1 MKTSSIQPPAHTPET
16 PVIDTKQHEA
26 VEAAKF
32 LHRGIAEISSKT
44 GLVNALMPL
53 IRIPEGTQL
62 GTTPTPVMAVLC
74 IKDIIHCA
82 RIMGHGIAQDR
93 ENYPLLCFY
102 TILMDSDKMID
113 VLPWDEVFGQNNDLY
128 TKFISTITSAPNPIW
143 DTASIGTIPGL
154 SLINKFDN
162 EAAKQYASLLYRF
175 CRIIAYADDIRT
187 EDEKIMLETLTT
199 FLLEQTKSYPSTAS
213 EPEEKHAAPASNED
227 YDNALAKLE
236 NMIGLKDVKRLIR
249 TLASMAKINFWRI
262 KNGLPIVPLTLHSVF
277 IGNPGT
283 GKTMVARAMA
293 NILHSIGTLSEGKL
307 IEVGRADLVAEY
319 VGQTAVKTNSVI
331 DKAIGGILFIDEAYS
346 LCNGPHDDYGREA
359 INTLLQRMENDR
371 DKFVVILAGYDKEM
385 KQLIDSNPGLQSRFT
400 RMVYFMDYSIRELED
415 IFDSIM
421 REYQFFFGRG
431 ARQKL
436 HNILIERLKNR
447 DANFGNGRYIRNIF
461 ENAIQ
466 EQALRLVHIIN
477 PTTRQLCTITAQ
489 DIQAL

>member
-32 LHRGIAEISSKT
+32 LHKGIAEISSKT

-319 VGQTAVKTNSVI
+319 IGQTAVKTNSVI
-331 DKAIGGILFIDEAYS
+331 DKAIGGILFIDEHIHCATVRTTTMAAKPSIHCSNVWKTTVTNS
-346 LCNGPHDDYGREA
+346 L
-359 INTLLQRMENDR
+359 
-371 DKFVVILAGYDKEM
+371 
-385 KQLIDSNPGLQSRFT
+385 
-400 RMVYFMDYSIRELED
+400 
-415 IFDSIM
+415 
-421 REYQFFFGRG
+421 
-431 ARQKL
+431 
-436 HNILIERLKNR
+436 
-447 DANFGNGRYIRNIF
+447 
-461 ENAIQ
+461 
-466 EQALRLVHIIN
+466 
-477 PTTRQLCTITAQ
+477 
-489 DIQAL
+489 

>member
-1 MKTSSIQPPAHTPET
+1 
-16 PVIDTKQHEA
+16 
-26 VEAAKF
+26 
-32 LHRGIAEISSKT
+32 
-44 GLVNALMPL
+44 
-53 IRIPEGTQL
+53 
-62 GTTPTPVMAVLC
+62 
-74 IKDIIHCA
+74 
-82 RIMGHGIAQDR
+82 
-93 ENYPLLCFY
+93 
-102 TILMDSDKMID
+102 
-113 VLPWDEVFGQNNDLY
+113 
-128 TKFISTITSAPNPIW
+128 
-143 DTASIGTIPGL
+143 
-154 SLINKFDN
+154 
-162 EAAKQYASLLYRF
+162 
-175 CRIIAYADDIRT
+175 
-187 EDEKIMLETLTT
+187 MLETLTT

-319 VGQTAVKTNSVI
+319 IGQTAVKTNSVI

-466 EQALRLVHIIN
+466 EQALRLVRIIN